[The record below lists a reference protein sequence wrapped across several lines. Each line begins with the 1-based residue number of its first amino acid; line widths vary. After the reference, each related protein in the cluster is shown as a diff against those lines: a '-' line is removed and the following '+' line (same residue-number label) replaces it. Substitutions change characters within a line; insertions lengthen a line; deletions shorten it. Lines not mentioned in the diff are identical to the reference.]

1 MYGGD
6 GGKEQGLLKDMFV
19 IDTGKHT
26 VVPQVGGGACGALP
40 SRLML
45 VPIGY
50 MHSHRGC
57 VQRAH
62 VTHTHR

>member
-26 VVPQVGGGACGALP
+26 VVPQVGGGGHVGHFP
-40 SRLML
+40 L
-45 VPIGY
+45 V
-50 MHSHRGC
+50 
-57 VQRAH
+57 
-62 VTHTHR
+62 